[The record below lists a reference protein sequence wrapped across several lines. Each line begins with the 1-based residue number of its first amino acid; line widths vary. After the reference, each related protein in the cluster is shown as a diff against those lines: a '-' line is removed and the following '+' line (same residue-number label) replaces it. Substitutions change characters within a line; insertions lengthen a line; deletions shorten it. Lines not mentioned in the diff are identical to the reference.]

1 MFQEETPIQL
11 QNVLSHTLIN
21 YGVLED
27 IKMEIGANFGVKITE
42 QNKIIIFS

>member
-1 MFQEETPIQL
+1 MFQEETAIQL

-27 IKMEIGANFGVKITE
+27 IKMGIGTNFEGKITE
-42 QNKIIIFS
+42 QNKVIIFP